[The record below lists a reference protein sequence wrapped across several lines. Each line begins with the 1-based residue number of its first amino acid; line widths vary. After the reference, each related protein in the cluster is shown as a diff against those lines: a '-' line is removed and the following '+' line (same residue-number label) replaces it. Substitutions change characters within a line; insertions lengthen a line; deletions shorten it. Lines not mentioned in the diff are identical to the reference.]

1 MELPRFGVPEW
12 LSAGRRFNATS
23 TGDHAEG
30 KASPDQPPPAPKD
43 VEGREARRFS

>member
-1 MELPRFGVPEW
+1 MELPRFGAPEW

-30 KASPDQPPPAPKD
+30 KSLTRSAA
-43 VEGREARRFS
+43 ARP